1 MPLFLNW
8 KLTLCST
15 RFTPTLMLIPSS
27 LTSTN
32 VLLFT
37 NSLTPSSTSITVML
51 PLNSSMS
58 LNKEVKKFSPSLRNK
73 RIYVK
78 LFLVLIKELEF
89 KSFWKTESWKEPS
102 LMVSSLP
109 LSWEQVW
116 IAYTEV
122 WFLMNWLTWFSRLS
136 TPILISSATSL
147 NLLSV
152 FKD

>member
-1 MPLFLNW
+1 MLLFLNW

-15 RFTPTLMLIPSS
+15 RFTPILMLIPSL
-27 LTSTN
+27 LTSIN
-32 VLLFT
+32 VPVFT

-58 LNKEVKKFSPSLRNK
+58 LNKEVKKFSLSLRIK